1 MSIDQHNKIVS
12 GIVFG
17 ILNFDIN
24 NPGNKIGSRLH
35 PEALIS
41 DLSSIVRDHYNHSIE
56 ILNNLL
62 DFCNDQLKESTIKQM
77 QYLCEVLISK
87 NVPNV
92 RFVILG
98 ILRMIR
104 PNYYDL
110 KSVKNFPRL
119 TLILVETL

>member
-56 ILNNLL
+56 VLNNLL
-62 DFCNDQLKESTIKQM
+62 DFCNDQLKESTMKQM
-77 QYLCEVLISK
+77 
-87 NVPNV
+87 
-92 RFVILG
+92 
-98 ILRMIR
+98 
-104 PNYYDL
+104 
-110 KSVKNFPRL
+110 
-119 TLILVETL
+119 